1 MAFSRIETVS
11 YRNIQDGAVETG
23 AASIFLVGENGQGKT
38 NFLDAV
44 YTLCYGSSFR
54 AIRDSDAALFGSPSW
69 AVRGATPDGQA
80 CSVIWKDSVKHIRLT
95 NKTVTD
101 RKILVETNPA
111 VVFCHDDI
119 NFARGE
125 P

>member
-1 MAFSRIETVS
+1 VAFSRIETVS

-54 AIRDSDAALFGSPSW
+54 GVRDGEAALFGSPSW
-69 AVRGATPDGQA
+69 AVRGHKG
-80 CSVIWKDSVKHIRLT
+80 
-95 NKTVTD
+95 
-101 RKILVETNPA
+101 
-111 VVFCHDDI
+111 
-119 NFARGE
+119 
-125 P
+125 